1 DSGIVHRDLKPAN
14 LFLTRD
20 GFVKILDFGL
30 ARCDTSSSSSNAEAQ
45 TVSCMTQVGQVMGT
59 PGYMSPEQLKGET
72 VDHRTDLFAVGCI
85 LYEMLVGSPIF
96 GKPTMAEMAAA
107 VLTEHPAPPTAAC
120 NAVPAA
126 LDPIVMRCLAKDSAE
141 RFQSAAELGAA
152 LRELSQADPMPSAT
166 ATAHTGDQ
174 HSIAILP
181 FVNQSSDPENEYFSD
196 GIAEEIINMLARIDG
211 LRVAART
218 SAFSFKGRQVDIADV
233 GRKLNVASVLEG
245 SVRKAGDRIR
255 LTAQLVDAATGYPL
269 WSERFDRNLD
279 DIFEVQ
285 DEIATAIL
293 DKLTLTF
300 GVDSDDR
307 GVSSPTDNVAAYEH
321 YLKGRQH
328 MGRGYGMALLKALDD
343 LDAAVSLDPEFAAA
357 HAGIAE
363 VYSTLGFMAALP
375 PREALPKAKDSA
387 ERALAL
393 NDELAEAHCA
403 LGCIHM
409 QLDRD
414 WDAAERQFRLAIE
427 LNPSFIQTYYHFGH
441 PFLCY
446 AAPNRIDEGT
456 SLLRRAVELDP
467 FAIYPLHG
475 LVANLLSM
483 GELDESISLASQAL
497 EADPKSFHFRRL
509 RGICHLVAGR
519 LDEAIEDLEKALRH
533 SGRHPWTLYELGS
546 FYAASGRDAE
556 AAALQEELKTRTLFS
571 YVQST
576 CLAMIAAWRGD
587 LDEAFAMLDRALDEN
602 DGIVYA
608 ITTWPMGRPLW
619 DDPRYLAVL
628 ERLGVEPPSVRPT
641 WPGSPR

>member
-1 DSGIVHRDLKPAN
+1 
-14 LFLTRD
+14 
-20 GFVKILDFGL
+20 
-30 ARCDTSSSSSNAEAQ
+30 
-45 TVSCMTQVGQVMGT
+45 
-59 PGYMSPEQLKGET
+59 
-72 VDHRTDLFAVGCI
+72 
-85 LYEMLVGSPIF
+85 
-96 GKPTMAEMAAA
+96 
-107 VLTEHPAPPTAAC
+107 
-120 NAVPAA
+120 
-126 LDPIVMRCLAKDSAE
+126 
-141 RFQSAAELGAA
+141 
-152 LRELSQADPMPSAT
+152 
-166 ATAHTGDQ
+166 
-174 HSIAILP
+174 
-181 FVNQSSDPENEYFSD
+181 
-196 GIAEEIINMLARIDG
+196 
-211 LRVAART
+211 
-218 SAFSFKGRQVDIADV
+218 
-233 GRKLNVASVLEG
+233 
-245 SVRKAGDRIR
+245 
-255 LTAQLVDAATGYPL
+255 
-269 WSERFDRNLD
+269 
-279 DIFEVQ
+279 
-285 DEIATAIL
+285 
-293 DKLTLTF
+293 
-300 GVDSDDR
+300 
-307 GVSSPTDNVAAYEH
+307 
-321 YLKGRQH
+321 
-328 MGRGYGMALLKALDD
+328 MALLKALDD

-467 FAIYPLHG
+467 FA
-475 LVANLLSM
+475 
-483 GELDESISLASQAL
+483 
-497 EADPKSFHFRRL
+497 KSFHFRRL